1 MTLNDVSPGE
11 PAVPGSRAG
20 GDGPRAGRPVRRT
33 FTGAYK
39 LRIVEEY
46 FSLTEHGARGA
57 LLRREGLY
65 QSHVEKW
72 QRALVRGT
80 LAATPERASIVSAG
94 PAVVHS
100 AGERRLLAENARLES
115 ELARAKAVL
124 EVVGKAHA
132 LLEILSESAE
142 KQLPRR

>member
-1 MTLNDVSPGE
+1 
-11 PAVPGSRAG
+11 
-20 GDGPRAGRPVRRT
+20 VRRT

-72 QRALVRGT
+72 RKALDRGT
-80 LAATPERASIVSAG
+80 LASTPERAVIAPAG
-94 PAVVHS
+94 QAVVES
-100 AGERRLLAENARLES
+100 AAERRLLAENARLES
-115 ELARAKAVL
+115 ELAKAKAVL

-132 LLEILSESAE
+132 LLDLDRSYVGLGGGMCS
-142 KQLPRR
+142 